1 MFLFFR
7 SYSGP
12 LSRTQQ
18 QLHISQIHLRTYV
31 DGTINWVR
39 DRGLDHAVER
49 EKNLLPV
56 MNIKDFIKSEPSKSV
71 PVSIIT
77 QKREILRI
85 PMRPIDLIR
94 KYPSIFEEFLPGGI
108 GVQPHVKLTSKVLEL
123 DAEEQLT
130 YQTSTCRQ
138 QAADRLLK
146 LLMLSRVHKVPVS
159 IIDQLKWDL
168 GLPKDFVQSI
178 VPEFPD
184 YFKVVGRQ
192 NFASGSGDMRV
203 LELVC
208 WNNELATSVLEK
220 MAAKV
225 KHDTSK
231 RMDITFPMKYSNGFE
246 MDKKFKK
253 WVDEWQKL
261 PYISPYENASHL
273 SPNSDE
279 SDKWTVAILH
289 ELLHMLVTKKTEK
302 ENILCIGEYF
312 GLRSRFKRALLHHPG
327 IFYISSKAGTYTVV
341 LKEGYKR
348 GSVVE
353 SNPLMNIRNK
363 YLHLMNTVEEDSKT
377 TTKHISTR
385 QQKQEQKQEQKEGS
399 DDAFGVQNEAE
410 LLNSSDDEDE
420 DEDEDENTSSPHTV
434 RADPRDNV
442 RADLRDNVRADRRD
456 HVRADRGDQVRADRG
471 DHVRADRGDHV
482 RADRRD
488 HVRADRRD
496 HVRADRRDHVRADRR
511 DHVRADR
518 RDQVRADRRD
528 QVRADRRDHDR
539 ADRRDHD
546 RADRRDHV
554 RADRRDHVRA
564 DRREHVRADRRDHVR
579 ADRRDN
585 VSERHFNLKENA
597 TRSRVTLPKRMNAE
611 RPRDVTRERT
621 GMSKR
626 HSVRT
631 EV

>member
-1 MFLFFR
+1 MFLFFC

-12 LSRTQQ
+12 LRRTQL
-18 QLHISQIHLRTYV
+18 QLHIFQIHLRTYV

-71 PVSIIT
+71 PLSIIT

-85 PMRPIDLIR
+85 PTRPIDLIR

-108 GVQPHVKLTSKVLEL
+108 GIQPHVKLTSKVLEL

-138 QAADRLLK
+138 QAADRLVK

-168 GLPKDFVQSI
+168 GLPKDYVESI
-178 VPEFPD
+178 VPDFPD
-184 YFKVVGRQ
+184 YFKVVGHQ

-208 WNNELATSVLEK
+208 WNNELATSVIEK
-220 MAAKV
+220 MAVKV
-225 KHDTSK
+225 KPDKSK
-231 RMDITFPMKYSNGFE
+231 GMYITFPMKYSNGFE

-377 TTKHISTR
+377 TTKHIDTR
-385 QQKQEQKQEQKEGS
+385 QQKQEQKEESNHAPGE
-399 DDAFGVQNEAE
+399 QNEAE

-420 DEDEDENTSSPHTV
+420 DENTSSHRNVCADQRDNIRGDRRGNV
-434 RADPRDNV
+434 RCDRRGNVRGDRRDNV
-442 RADLRDNVRADRRD
+442 RGERRDNVR
-456 HVRADRGDQVRADRG
+456 GE
-471 DHVRADRGDHV
+471 
-482 RADRRD
+482 RRD

-496 HVRADRRDHVRADRR
+496 HV
-511 DHVRADR
+511 
-518 RDQVRADRRD
+518 
-528 QVRADRRDHDR
+528 
-539 ADRRDHD
+539 
-546 RADRRDHV
+546 
-554 RADRRDHVRA
+554 
-564 DRREHVRADRRDHVR
+564 
-579 ADRRDN
+579 
-585 VSERHFNLKENA
+585 K
-597 TRSRVTLPKRMNAE
+597 
-611 RPRDVTRERT
+611 
-621 GMSKR
+621 MS
-626 HSVRT
+626 
-631 EV
+631 